1 MMTEQQWKQ
10 AWGMFC
16 AGRSLKDIERHF
28 GAGHTTIA
36 CGFQRR
42 GWYDRAT
49 KTIMVRNMPAET
61 PTVVKTAQKGRW
73 SPKQVFVAEF
83 LAERRRP
90 LEHIAAVVNQPVE
103 AVKDLLAA

>member
-49 KTIMVRNMPAET
+49 KTIMVRNMSAET
-61 PTVVKTAQKGRW
+61 PTVVETAQKGRW

-83 LAERRRP
+83 LAERNRP
-90 LEHIAAVVNQPVE
+90 VQHIAEVVGRPVE
-103 AVKDLLAA
+103 EVERVLAA